1 VDVAEERGAAA
12 AAVAE
17 PGRDH
22 ARGHGPRHAARQRRR
37 VGRARD
43 AADER
48 GRARPRDA
56 AVHRRVLVQAAEA
69 TSRPRFALRT
79 GQAGTGNPESHTA
92 RASGTISVGFR
103 VESPN

>member
-1 VDVAEERGAAA
+1 VDVAEERGGA

-37 VGRARD
+37 VRVCSRD

-48 GRARPRDA
+48 GRVCPRDA
-56 AVHRRVLVQAAEA
+56 AVHRWVLVQAAG
-69 TSRPRFALRT
+69 RPRFALRT
-79 GQAGTGNPESHTA
+79 GQAGAGNPESLTA
-92 RASGTISVGFR
+92 RASAVGYHFGW
-103 VESPN
+103 V